1 MITAHVMGL
10 PIEES
15 VFQLMPA
22 GAVMAAAAGI
32 AVRTT
37 FDRVR
42 RIRRGVTRRSGERGR
57 T

>member
-1 MITAHVMGL
+1 VITAHVMGL